1 MLAHGMGTACPQR
14 QILSVNEDNRIR
26 IFSELRDDFR
36 QLAEQGRLKGIFL
49 YTWQGDFR
57 SGENNPYGAFIC
69 GAVTKSGR
77 SAVAPM

>member
-1 MLAHGMGTACPQR
+1 M
-14 QILSVNEDNRIR
+14 
-26 IFSELRDDFR
+26 FSELRNDFS
-36 QLAEQGRLKGIFL
+36 QLAQKRRLKGVLL

-77 SAVAPM
+77 LAVAPM